1 MMLINKYSAHFSGIC
16 FSFSK
21 LTVISLASALLLA
34 APPLLAKNK
43 DPIVTE
49 VYVDLDANEMHI
61 IGEEFDEPKVRL
73 GNYPSNLNLISG
85 NDDLLVVELPA
96 GLVEGS
102 YVLEVENKK
111 NKSTNFDL
119 TIASTGGGGSGEQGP
134 AGPQGEAGPAGVQGP
149 AGAQG
154 PVGPQGSAGA
164 QGPAGPQGSAGAQGS
179 AGPQGAQGAAGA
191 QGPAGD
197 KGDQGEQG
205 ISGIIA
211 AVSANDFVTAPAQEL
226 AFISAVVN
234 VNIQGEGHSAF
245 INLSAALGT
254 TLNNV
259 LPLNIYPC
267 YQREDEEGGS
277 SGLITLGGGMW
288 DLSVPQSTRTTM
300 SLSAVLSEA
309 PPGNYEFGM
318 CGEVPDQG
326 EDEGGDPIDT
336 QWDNNDFSYV
346 SVLVFE

>member
-1 MMLINKYSAHFSGIC
+1 MMLINKYSAQFSGIC

-21 LTVISLASALLLA
+21 LTVIALASGLLLA

-73 GNYPSNLNLISG
+73 GNYPSNLNLISE

-102 YVLEVENKK
+102 YVLKVENKK
-111 NKSTNFDL
+111 NKSTLFDL
-119 TIASTGGGGSGEQGP
+119 TITSTGGGGSGEQGP
-134 AGPQGEAGPAGVQGP
+134 VGPQGEAGPSGPQGP

-154 PVGPQGSAGA
+154 PVGPQGSAGV
-164 QGPAGPQGSAGAQGS
+164 QGS

-197 KGDQGEQG
+197 KGEKGDKGDQGEQG
-205 ISGIIA
+205 ISGIVA

-226 AFISAVVN
+226 AFISAI
-234 VNIQGEGHSAF
+234 VNINIAGEGHSAF
-245 INLSAALGT
+245 INATAALGT

-288 DLSVPQSTRTTM
+288 DLSVPQNTRTTM

-318 CGEVPDQG
+318 CGEVPAQG
-326 EDEGGDPIDT
+326 EDESGDPIDT
-336 QWDNNDFSYV
+336 QWDSNDFSYV